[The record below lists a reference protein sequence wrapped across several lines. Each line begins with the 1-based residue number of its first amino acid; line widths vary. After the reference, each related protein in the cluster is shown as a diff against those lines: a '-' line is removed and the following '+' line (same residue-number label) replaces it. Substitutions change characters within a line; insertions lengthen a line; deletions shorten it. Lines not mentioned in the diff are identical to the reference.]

1 MQRILV
7 VDDVEVN
14 RELLRNMLED
24 EYIVETAEDGDQ
36 AVRKLEVYKD
46 ETAALLLDLQMPKL
60 NGFAVMDVMKHRGW
74 LKKIPVLIIS
84 SEDAVEVENQC
95 FELGVSDLSLIHI

>member
-24 EYIVETAEDGDQ
+24 EYIVETAEDGEQ
-36 AVRKLEVYKD
+36 AVQKLGGYED
-46 ETAALLLDLQMPKL
+46 EIVALLLDLQMPKMD
-60 NGFAVMDVMKHRGW
+60 GFAVMSEMKARG
-74 LKKIPVLIIS
+74 
-84 SEDAVEVENQC
+84 
-95 FELGVSDLSLIHI
+95 

>member
-24 EYIVETAEDGDQ
+24 DYIVELAEDGEQ
-36 AVRKLEVYKD
+36 AIHSLQEYHE
-46 ETAALLLDLQMPKL
+46 ETAAILLDLQMPKM
-60 NGFAVMDVMKHRGW
+60 NGFAVIEEMKQRGW
-74 LKKIPVLIIS
+74 MPKIPVLIIS
-84 SEDAVEVENQC
+84 GDYSVEVENRC
-95 FELGVSDLSLIHI
+95 FELGV